1 MGLTIHYSLQLKGG
15 NQSQARQLVEQLRQ
29 KALDVP
35 FKEVGEILELEGDGA
50 NFEKL
55 GRHDPNLWLLL
66 QACQYVEQGERMLRL
81 IPDQVIAFSTMPAD
95 GSEQANFGLAAY
107 PKPIEAGDSD
117 APTDL
122 GDWWWSSF
130 CKTQY
135 ASNPKVG
142 GVENFLRA
150 HLSVVALL
158 DAASELGILREVG
171 DEGGYWEKR
180 DVQTLAEEV
189 GQWNTMIAGWA
200 GRFKDMLGERA
211 VSEIAKYPNFEHLE
225 AKAEK
230 KP

>member
-1 MGLTIHYSLQLKGG
+1 MGLTIHYSLQLSGG
-15 NQSQARQLVEQLRQ
+15 NKSQARQLIDQLRQ
-29 KALDVP
+29 KALDLP
-35 FKEVGEILELEGDGA
+35 FKEVGEIVEMDGDGA
-50 NFEKL
+50 DFEKL
-55 GRHDPNLWLLL
+55 DRHEPNLWLLV
-66 QACQYVEQGERMLRL
+66 QACQYIKQGEQMFRVS
-81 IPDQVIAFSTMPAD
+81 PQQVIAFSTLPAD
-95 GSEQANFGLAAY
+95 GSEQANFGLAVY
-107 PKPIEAGDSD
+107 PKSIDVGGSE
-117 APTDL
+117 APTNL
-122 GDWWWSSF
+122 GDWSWSSF

-158 DAASELGILREVG
+158 DAAAGLGILREVG
-171 DEGGYWEKR
+171 DEGGYWENR
-180 DVQTLAEEV
+180 DVQALAEEV

-200 GRFKDMLGERA
+200 GRFKDMLGSGA